1 MFIARIKY
9 SRQAIPTETEFA
21 AREDAAAHCTDKQ
34 RNNPYVRW
42 TEVDTKRKYPVE
54 KIGVV

>member
-9 SRQAIPTETEFA
+9 SRQAIPEETEFA

-34 RNNPYVRW
+34 KNNPYVRW

-54 KIGVV
+54 KIG

>member
-21 AREDAAAHCTDKQ
+21 TRELAEAYAVDQEFH
-34 RNNPYVRW
+34 NPYVRW
-42 TEVDTKRKYPVE
+42 TEIIE
-54 KIGVV
+54 KEPTPST

>member
-21 AREDAAAHCTDKQ
+21 TREDAEAHCNDKVK
-34 RNNPYVRW
+34 NNPYVRW
-42 TEVDTKRKYPVE
+42 TEVDTQRKYPFE
-54 KIGVV
+54 KIE